1 MPKLHFLRQ
10 EFLFKYEDGGS
21 LVFSGSVGVC
31 MDNYRNSK
39 RKIKAVYQFKNDRFV
54 QISE

>member
-1 MPKLHFLRQ
+1 MPKLHFLPQ
-10 EFLFKYEDGGS
+10 EFRFEYEDGGS
-21 LVFSGSVGVC
+21 LVFSGSIGVC

-39 RKIKAVYQFKNDRFV
+39 RKIKAVYQLKNSKFI